1 MNYKMLIDE
10 NSLNN
15 KSLINNI
22 KKVEVIENSKT
33 FNIEKKTYSKYQE
46 LKKINND
53 IYIKEVVDLGLS
65 LVLNKDLDE
74 SILVNYGFIKEN
86 NKIRYVGVR
95 TSKII
100 IEKKLTLKKYNALYN
115 KSGMLL
121 INKESGLTSFDICDK
136 VGKIFDT
143 KKVGHTGTLD
153 PLADGLLCV
162 LVNDYTSLSS
172 LIIVSDKEYIVTV
185 RKGISTDT
193 YDITGKVL
201 KKEKPKII
209 DNLEE
214 VLNNFKK
221 KYMQEVPI
229 YSAVKV
235 NGKKLYD
242 YARNNQKVTLPKKE
256 ITIKDIK
263 LLEED
268 NETFKFSVLVSKGTY
283 IRSLINDISKEID
296 YPLTM
301 EKLTR
306 VKEDKFNLKDS
317 TSIDDLTIENAKLLK
332 LEDIFNYEVIDID
345 SNYLYKLV
353 NGIKIKDNSLKDKKL
368 IRYNNKVIGIIEN
381 KEGYINK
388 LFLKI

>member
-1 MNYKMLIDE
+1 
-10 NSLNN
+10 
-15 KSLINNI
+15 
-22 KKVEVIENSKT
+22 
-33 FNIEKKTYSKYQE
+33 
-46 LKKINND
+46 
-53 IYIKEVVDLGLS
+53 
-65 LVLNKDLDE
+65 
-74 SILVNYGFIKEN
+74 
-86 NKIRYVGVR
+86 
-95 TSKII
+95 
-100 IEKKLTLKKYNALYN
+100 
-115 KSGMLL
+115 
-121 INKESGLTSFDICDK
+121 
-136 VGKIFDT
+136 
-143 KKVGHTGTLD
+143 
-153 PLADGLLCV
+153 
-162 LVNDYTSLSS
+162 
-172 LIIVSDKEYIVTV
+172 
-185 RKGISTDT
+185 
-193 YDITGKVL
+193 
-201 KKEKPKII
+201 
-209 DNLEE
+209 
-214 VLNNFKK
+214 
-221 KYMQEVPI
+221 MQEVPI

-345 SNYLYKLV
+345 SNYLYKLG
-353 NGIKIKDNSLKDKKL
+353 NGIKIKDNSLKEKKL